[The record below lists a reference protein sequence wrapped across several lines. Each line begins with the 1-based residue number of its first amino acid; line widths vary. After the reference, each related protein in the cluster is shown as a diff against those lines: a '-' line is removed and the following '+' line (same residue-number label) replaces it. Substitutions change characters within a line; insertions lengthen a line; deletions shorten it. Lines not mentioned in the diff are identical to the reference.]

1 MRRWGSSLKEGDI
14 VSFKH
19 HGYLTATK
27 KPKFPSLHRV
37 RTDIVWQDVLD
48 HWKDN
53 KTLSARECLQH
64 PHPLFLS
71 PSLTSPFLEIL
82 FEVPRARPKRK
93 NVSKGHWKDV
103 STRREFFCK
112 FAQERG
118 FDPLVASNWSKVSR
132 TQIYDNGG
140 TLLKYYRTLQHA
152 LQDAFPELDFT
163 QMKPSNIPP
172 PLLFASVVKG
182 VEKRGERN
190 SSLY

>member
-1 MRRWGSSLKEGDI
+1 MDTSQPQRSPNSRHCIECVPISCGKMFWTIG
-14 VSFKH
+14 
-19 HGYLTATK
+19 
-27 KPKFPSLHRV
+27 
-37 RTDIVWQDVLD
+37 
-48 HWKDN
+48 
-53 KTLSARECLQH
+53 KTIRLSAHVSVCI
-64 PHPLFLS
+64 PLTHSFSLPSNFKFLG
-71 PSLTSPFLEIL
+71 TFL
-82 FEVPRARPKRK
+82 VPRVRPKRK
-93 NVSKGHWKDV
+93 NVSKGHWKEV